1 MVYVLYMTSPNSF
14 DPILFERMLQTAVSA
29 SAVDELCREH
39 GWKVRRGV
47 YSLVVVIWLM
57 IYQRLNSKRTL
68 SSAVQFLVR
77 HADHWQEQAHVGKRV
92 REGRIST
99 RTGGYCQ
106 ARSKMPTL
114 VASSVCDHIFAR
126 LEVLMREQL
135 PDVPQPVFVIDGTTL
150 RLQHERELVKAFPPG
165 RNQHGDNHW
174 PMMLLV
180 AFHDVHS
187 GLATR
192 PSWGAM
198 YGRRAVGE
206 QELAAEALQRLPGDA
221 VVLGDGDFG
230 IFAFAYTV
238 QQTQRP
244 MLLRLTAARAQK
256 VLGGNRLRP
265 GRRRKVKWE
274 ASRWERKEHPD
285 LPAGAVVNGWVVACR
300 NPARQAEILYF
311 FTTLDLKPSRIL
323 ALYKLRWNIE
333 TDLRSLKRTVGLHQV
348 TSKSKAMVE
357 KEVLMAVSA
366 YNVVRAVMYLSARGA
381 GLTPRELSFSAA
393 QDAVMA
399 AWPYLQRAHTQA
411 EWHNELQ
418 RSLQVVAQTKLPKR
432 SRQRSYPR
440 EIWGRGGHFPFRRS
454 PNKEVRR

>member
-1 MVYVLYMTSPNSF
+1 MIYVLYMTSPNSVN
-14 DPILFERMLQTAVSA
+14 PILFERMLQTAASA
-29 SAVDELCREH
+29 SAIDELCREH
-39 GWKVRRGV
+39 GWKARRGI

-57 IYQRLNSKRTL
+57 IYQRLHGKRTL
-68 SSAVQFLVR
+68 SAAVQFLAR
-77 HADHWQEQAHVGKRV
+77 HADAWQEQPYVGKRI
-92 REGRIST
+92 RERRIST
-99 RTGGYCQ
+99 RTGAYCQ
-106 ARSKMPTL
+106 ARRKMPTL
-114 VASSVCDHIFAR
+114 VASSVCDHIFEQ
-126 LEVLMREQL
+126 LHVLMREQL

-150 RLQHERELVKAFPPG
+150 RLPHERQLVKAFPPG

-174 PMMLLV
+174 PTMLLV
-180 AFHDVHS
+180 AFHDVHT

-198 YGRRAVGE
+198 YGPRAVGE
-206 QELAAEALQRLPGDA
+206 QELAREALQRLPADA
-221 VVLGDGDFG
+221 LVLGDGNFG
-230 IFAFAYTV
+230 IFAFAYAV

-256 VLGGNRLRP
+256 VLGGNGLRP
-265 GRRRKVKWE
+265 GKRRKVEWT
-274 ASRWERKEHPD
+274 ASSRERQAHPG
-285 LPAGAVVNGWVVACR
+285 LPAGAVVKGWVVSCR
-300 NPARQAEILYF
+300 NPARQGEILYL

-348 TSKSKAMVE
+348 TSKSEAMVE
-357 KEVLMAVSA
+357 KDVLMAVSA
-366 YNVVRAVMYLSARGA
+366 YNMVRAVMYLSASRA
-381 GLTPRELSFSAA
+381 SLTPRQLSFSAA

-399 AWPYLQRAHTQA
+399 AWPYLQRAHTEA
-411 EWHNELQ
+411 EWHDELQ
-418 RSLQVVAQTKLPKR
+418 RLLQVVAQTKLPKR